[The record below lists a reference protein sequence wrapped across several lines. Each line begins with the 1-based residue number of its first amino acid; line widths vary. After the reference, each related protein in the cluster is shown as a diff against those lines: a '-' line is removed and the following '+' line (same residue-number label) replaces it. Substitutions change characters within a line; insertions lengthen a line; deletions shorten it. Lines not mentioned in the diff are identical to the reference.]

1 MDLVFTISW
10 PGVVPKIFA
19 GQIGKGHC
27 ATAILALT
35 SNVNGHSVVTNFF
48 RLCPVPTELGRLQRV
63 WNQPSALEAK
73 MAASPVAC
81 R

>member
-1 MDLVFTISW
+1 MDLVFTLAW
-10 PGVVPKIFA
+10 PCFVLKIFV

-27 ATAILALT
+27 ATAILAST
-35 SNVNGHSVVTNFF
+35 SNVNRHSVVTNFF
-48 RLCPVPTELGRLQRV
+48 RLCPVLQERGRLRRV